1 MPRRWRNRSTSWPT
15 PQFVRHFRSEDW
27 TQWDEGAVP
36 VKVDLVRPKTDYQF
50 FTFVDRDAV
59 VALKEWL
66 NVRRSLHGS
75 IRSIEMKKR
84 SVV

>member
-1 MPRRWRNRSTSWPT
+1 M
-15 PQFVRHFRSEDW
+15 
-27 TQWDEGAVP
+27 
-36 VKVDLVRPKTDYQF
+36 RPKTDYQF
-50 FTFVDRDAV
+50 FTFLDRDAV